1 MFLSFALVVN
11 AAMTMSVPISF
22 PVPTFNLL
30 IIYPNVKLVD
40 HPLIMFK
47 ILKNCHVFSTE
58 AKPFCFIPSMVNN
71 MAVYGSTPFCLSI
84 YPSMDVCI
92 VSTC

>member
-71 MAVYGSTPFCLSI
+71 MAVYGSTPKN
-84 YPSMDVCI
+84 
-92 VSTC
+92 